1 MPDLESSLIIVGAV
15 ESENNIVISSNV
27 NWLIISLRYPEL
39 NPISKLGPLYF
50 IFISSI
56 PLPPSC
62 KLFADIVILFLF
74 KFNLIAFDF
83 SVVIVDIF
91 LIVSKYFF
99 LLIVKVLLAFVGI
112 TFS

>member
-1 MPDLESSLIIVGAV
+1 MPGLESSLIIVGAV

-50 IFISSI
+50 IFISSA
-56 PLPPSC
+56 PLPPSST
-62 KLFADIVILFLF
+62 LFADIVILFLF

-83 SVVIVDIF
+83 SEEIVDIL
-91 LIVSKYFF
+91 LIDSKNYF
-99 LLIVKVLLAFVGI
+99 LLIEKVLLAFLGI

>member
-1 MPDLESSLIIVGAV
+1 MIIVGAV
-15 ESENNIVISSNV
+15 ASENKIVISSNV

-83 SVVIVDIF
+83 SDEIVDIL
-91 LIVSKYFF
+91 LIDSKNFF
-99 LLIVKVLLAFVGI
+99 LLIEKVLLIFLGI